1 MIAIKAGD
9 ARKVATLLQHAG
21 DNLNSIVNAAQN
33 TPLHLATGIYS
44 PLSLFSLYTLFHLC
58 ISIKQNIAHVQIL
71 KLLLQNRDVMVLR

>member
-21 DNLNSIVNAAQN
+21 DNLNSVVNAAQN
-33 TPLHLATGIYS
+33 TPLHLATGIYY
-44 PLSLFSLYTLFHLC
+44 LLLFLYTTLFHLC

-71 KLLLQNRDVMVLR
+71 KLLLQNRDVMVLIR